1 MRHTI
6 TDASDPRLADY
17 VSLRDA
23 SLRRHLES
31 DQGLFI
37 AEGAKVIRRAVGAG
51 YRPRSFLLAERWLEG
66 LHDVLTRWPAAPVY
80 VVTEDLAEQVTGFH
94 VHRGALASLHREQRH
109 SVEELLAQQRLV
121 VLEDIVDHTNVGAI
135 LRNAAGLG
143 WDGALL
149 SPRAAD
155 PLYRRSIKVSM
166 GAVFSLPWAR
176 LVDWRGA
183 PQLLS
188 AAGFLTVALS
198 LAPDAVELS
207 QLAATITPRS
217 RIAVLLGTE
226 GAGLSTRWSD
236 GAAVRA
242 RIPMSAGI
250 DSLNVA
256 AAGAIAC
263 YSLSAR
269 GLTGQSPG

>member
-1 MRHTI
+1 MRLTI
-6 TDASDPRLADY
+6 SDASDPRLADY

-23 SLRRHLES
+23 SLRSHLES

-37 AEGAKVIRRAVGAG
+37 AEGAKVIRRAVDAG

-80 VVTEDLAEQVTGFH
+80 IVTEDLAEQVTGFH

-109 SVEELLAQQRLV
+109 SIEQLLAQQRLV

-176 LVDWRGA
+176 LVDWRNA
-183 PQLLS
+183 PHLLS

-207 QLAATITPRS
+207 ELAATITSQS

-242 RIPMSAGI
+242 RIPMSAAI

-263 YSLSAR
+263 YALSVR
-269 GLTGQSPG
+269 GLTGQSSG

>member
-1 MRHTI
+1 MRLTI
-6 TDASDPRLADY
+6 SDASDPRLADY

-23 SLRRHLES
+23 ALRSHLES

-37 AEGAKVIRRAVGAG
+37 AEGAKVIRRAVDAG

-66 LHDVLTRWPAAPVY
+66 LHDVLTHWPAAPVY
-80 VVTEDLAEQVTGFH
+80 IVTEDLAEQVTGFH

-176 LVDWRGA
+176 LVDWRNA
-183 PQLLS
+183 PHLLS

-207 QLAATITPRS
+207 ELAATITSQS

-242 RIPMSAGI
+242 RIPMSAAI

-263 YSLSAR
+263 YALSAR
-269 GLTGQSPG
+269 GLTGQSSG